1 MSGKGY
7 PSSCGGNDTSADPGL
22 PRGRSS
28 LNLEAQEPDSQPM
41 FPDSMPPDSLEMDPP
56 VSQECPEECPEVAM
70 SQDNLPQSSQPTDD
84 CDGEGDDLNAGEGG
98 EEESSEDDDDI
109 PFYQM
114 AFHSD
119 GTIHHEGA
127 LPSMETVMIASML
140 SDWLGQRAA
149 LKVAAGGPAAG
160 NPGAA
165 TAKESNQKEETS
177 KGEGGAKKSKAKKSK
192 KGKNRTNK
200 GKFTSGKK
208 K

>member
-1 MSGKGY
+1 
-7 PSSCGGNDTSADPGL
+7 
-22 PRGRSS
+22 
-28 LNLEAQEPDSQPM
+28 
-41 FPDSMPPDSLEMDPP
+41 
-56 VSQECPEECPEVAM
+56 M
-70 SQDNLPQSSQPTDD
+70 SQDDLPQSSQPTDD
-84 CDGEGDDLNAGEGG
+84 CDGEGDGLNAGEEG

-160 NPGAA
+160 NPGGDTA
-165 TAKESNQKEETS
+165 TTKESNKKEETS